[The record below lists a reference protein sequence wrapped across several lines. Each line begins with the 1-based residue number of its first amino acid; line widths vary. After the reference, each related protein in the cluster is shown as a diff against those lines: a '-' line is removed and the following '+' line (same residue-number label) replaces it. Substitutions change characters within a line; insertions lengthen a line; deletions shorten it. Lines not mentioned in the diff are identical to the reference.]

1 MIREQ
6 RLAGARFDFGSAD
19 KEIADAL
26 LRSRVSDRRDHR
38 RCTRFRRYCRR
49 FGRDRTGPVLP
60 VPHFPGD
67 LARGGSHP
75 PNLTLPPALAGGKL
89 VFERQG
95 VELSSPPL
103 SSCGLTLCCLAL
115 PDALGYACAHPP
127 RVARQPHPGQESIC
141 T

>member
-1 MIREQ
+1 MLYYALVFLIVAIIAGV
-6 RLAGARFDFGSAD
+6 LGFGGIAGASAG
-19 KEIADAL
+19 IAQ
-26 LRSRVSDRRDHR
+26 
-38 RCTRFRRYCRR
+38 
-49 FGRDRTGPVLP
+49 VLFFLFLIFL
-60 VPHFPGD
+60 VIS
-67 LARGGSHP
+67 LVAGSHP